1 MCNVP
6 ELAVCYYVDGIV
18 QSYEINK
25 TEDIPYPNATTEGHI
40 YWLFKG
46 SDDDIV
52 ALYDL
57 TSLCE
62 TDCDD
67 NPYEPVHISHDRPH
81 RDPAQSK
88 SSDLAQSKGC
98 DRGKSS
104 KNFGASRFK
113 KY

>member
-1 MCNVP
+1 LRIFGDEQHLTVSLRSRDRNKPINILTGIDCWLNNLMCNVP

-67 NPYEPVHISHDRPH
+67 
-81 RDPAQSK
+81 
-88 SSDLAQSKGC
+88 
-98 DRGKSS
+98 
-104 KNFGASRFK
+104 
-113 KY
+113 